1 MPQDAIL
8 LFDPFKNLINAYRML
23 LEGEKYLVE
32 TALSLQSAYHLVE
45 TSRYSVIITEYMP
58 PFEMM
63 DDMIQFVKE
72 NSPETYLIMVT
83 NALID
88 EETYEK
94 LFTLGIDDLISK
106 PYSPQKI
113 LVHIKKGLKQRELI
127 LKKQELEKQAFPDL
141 TTQQFFFNT
150 IYFKKYVKQELK
162 RAKRHQRPLSLLLIE
177 IPEKGKMGQ
186 RFEDFCLELAK
197 VIRKSIREEDMVGR
211 HNGNLGILLPETDH
225 IGSQVLVKRLDNLV
239 QTHPMFHSDNVLMP
253 IIKTLSFHSFTYPD
267 EFGVPES
274 LKAVV
279 EEIDREYPQH

>member
-1 MPQDAIL
+1 MPENAIL
-8 LFDPFKNLINAYRML
+8 LFDPSKNLVNAYRML

-32 TALSLQSAYHLVE
+32 TALNLKHAQHLVE
-45 TSRYSVIITEYMP
+45 IRQYSVIITEYML
-58 PFEMM
+58 PFETM
-63 DDMIQFVKE
+63 DQMIELVKK

-83 NALID
+83 DAIID
-88 EETYEK
+88 DETYEK
-94 LFTLGIDDLISK
+94 LFAIGVDDLILK

-127 LKKQELEKQAFPDL
+127 LKKQELEKRAIPDL
-141 TTQQFFFNT
+141 TTQEFFFNT

-197 VIRKSIREEDMVGR
+197 IIRKSIREEDMVGR
-211 HNGNLGILLPETDH
+211 HNGDLGILLPETDH
-225 IGSQVLVKRLDNLV
+225 IGSQALMKRLDDLV

-253 IIKTLSFHSFTYPD
+253 VIKTLSFHSFTYPD